1 MADSLAIYCVAAWLG
16 GDISRYYGS
25 QHDSMKYFLFLVFV
39 LGALRSDYKETS
51 LDEEAEHWCSHEL
64 HRHVMVKVG
73 RLLEF

>member
-1 MADSLAIYCVAAWLG
+1 
-16 GDISRYYGS
+16 
-25 QHDSMKYFLFLVFV
+25 MKYFLFLVFV